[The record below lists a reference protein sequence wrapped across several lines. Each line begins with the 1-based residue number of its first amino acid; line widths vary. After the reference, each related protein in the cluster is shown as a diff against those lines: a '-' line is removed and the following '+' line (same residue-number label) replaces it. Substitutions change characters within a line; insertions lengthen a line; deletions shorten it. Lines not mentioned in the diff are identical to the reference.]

1 MNRLLKN
8 KQAIFLFMLPVVILF
23 LMIVAA
29 PVFLSGYYSLLE
41 WDGMGKQEDVYKR
54 QDIFCTMTGGKYK
67 KVSIDEELKIDLFT
81 EERHVPLF
89 MASQGT
95 IEQVYL
101 ALRIAVGDIFCC
113 EETMPLLLDEVFA
126 MYDEERMKETLG

>member
-41 WDGMGKQEDVYKR
+41 WDGMGKQEFV
-54 QDIFCTMTGGKYK
+54 G
-67 KVSIDEELKIDLFT
+67 
-81 EERHVPLF
+81 
-89 MASQGT
+89 
-95 IEQVYL
+95 L
-101 ALRIAVGDIFCC
+101 ANYVRLLRTRAINFYWLCATV
-113 EETMPLLLDEVFA
+113 
-126 MYDEERMKETLG
+126 

>member
-41 WDGMGKQEDVYKR
+41 WDGMGKQEFVGLANYVR
-54 QDIFCTMTGGKYK
+54 
-67 KVSIDEELKIDLFT
+67 LFT
-81 EERHVPLF
+81 DQSDKFL
-89 MASQGT
+89 
-95 IEQVYL
+95 L
-101 ALRIAVGDIFCC
+101 ALRNSLIIAVLSLLIQLPPEWHLRCC
-113 EETMPLLLDEVFA
+113 CQ
-126 MYDEERMKETLG
+126 GG

>member
-41 WDGMGKQEDVYKR
+41 WDGMGKQEFENYDFISGYCHSYGVN
-54 QDIFCTMTGGKYK
+54 
-67 KVSIDEELKIDLFT
+67 KILQK
-81 EERHVPLF
+81 P
-89 MASQGT
+89 
-95 IEQVYL
+95 
-101 ALRIAVGDIFCC
+101 
-113 EETMPLLLDEVFA
+113 
-126 MYDEERMKETLG
+126 